1 MIKHF
6 LGAAAVI
13 FSLSACQNHT
23 AIDNSTSLVG
33 SWHIESVL
41 SAPTI
46 DYSPAKLIFSENGQ
60 LNGNTS
66 CNPFMGSYIFE
77 NNVLTLSTAGATR
90 KACIEALMTQE
101 QKVMQAMPLVMS
113 ASIAQGKLR
122 LVDQNNKTIMVLSK
136 LTK

>member
-13 FSLSACQNHT
+13 FSLSACQSHSV
-23 AIDNSTSLVG
+23 IDNSTSLIG
-33 SWHIESVL
+33 TWHIESVL

-46 DYSPAKLIFSENGQ
+46 DYSPAKLIFTENGQ
-60 LNGNTS
+60 LSGNTS
-66 CNPFMGSYIFE
+66 CNPFMGHYTFE
-77 NNVLTLSTAGATR
+77 DNILTLSPAGSTR

-101 QKVMQAMPLVMS
+101 QKVMKAMPLIKS
-113 ASIAQGKLR
+113 ASINQGKLR
-122 LVDQNNKTIMVLSK
+122 LVDQNNQTIMVLSK